1 MYIQMF
7 VLSHK
12 PTVCT
17 YIIPDYRIYKV
28 PLYIFWDILYSRIT
42 NSVYSMYNLL
52 HHKAIPEVLCVQR
65 DQQQQQQKSQ
75 QSPHFIGIKVLKG
88 QLNKILIFLFI

>member
-1 MYIQMF
+1 
-7 VLSHK
+7 
-12 PTVCT
+12 
-17 YIIPDYRIYKV
+17 
-28 PLYIFWDILYSRIT
+28 
-42 NSVYSMYNLL
+42 MYNLL
-52 HHKAIPEVLCVQR
+52 YHKAIPEVLCVQR